1 MCVCDGC
8 PHVDRCMVCDGV
20 CIMYTSMHISAI
32 YVVRDALPTVKEDCK
47 RLGTAFVQSSCRID
61 DTVHVW
67 VCTCVSVCTCV
78 WVCVCSMYMCIR
90 VTRCARSSDSVCE
103 FE

>member
-1 MCVCDGC
+1 MYGI
-8 PHVDRCMVCDGV
+8 CDGV
-20 CIMYTSMHISAI
+20 CVMYTSMHISAI

-47 RLGTAFVQSSCRID
+47 MLGTAFVQSSCRID

-67 VCTCVSVCTCV
+67 VCTCVSVYTCV
-78 WVCVCSMYMCIR
+78 GVWRECVSVCVCMCMCIP
-90 VTRCARSSDSVCE
+90 VTRCVRSSDSVCA